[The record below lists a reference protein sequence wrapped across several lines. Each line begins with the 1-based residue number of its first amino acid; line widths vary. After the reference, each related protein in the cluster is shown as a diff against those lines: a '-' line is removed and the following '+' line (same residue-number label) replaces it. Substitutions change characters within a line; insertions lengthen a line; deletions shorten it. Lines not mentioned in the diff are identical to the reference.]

1 MRLEGDGE
9 SESARPDHA
18 PDDHPFHSNPIPITC
33 ARRRSTVDAYL
44 VDLVMAVGER
54 GKKGADR
61 LRWCGDEGVSFQG
74 TEQVLSNPWSA
85 PSEHARGP
93 HPRLN
98 HLASR
103 VRCRYVVP
111 QASSLPGD
119 EGCARGPWGLKK
131 MVGILDISVAR
142 SARGFFKFLAE
153 EAAGRSEGGASVR
166 RDIATIACRARVRP
180 GNRVCMMCGSSREV
194 MGRWFRLG
202 TGMNS

>member
-74 TEQVLSNPWSA
+74 TEQVLSYPWSA

-98 HLASR
+98 HVASR

-111 QASSLPGD
+111 QASSSPGD
-119 EGCARGPWGLKK
+119 EGCARGSWGLKE
-131 MVGILDISVAR
+131 MVGILEISVAR
-142 SARGFFKFLAE
+142 SA
-153 EAAGRSEGGASVR
+153 
-166 RDIATIACRARVRP
+166 
-180 GNRVCMMCGSSREV
+180 
-194 MGRWFRLG
+194 
-202 TGMNS
+202 

>member
-1 MRLEGDGE
+1 MGDNPSKPSIVGARSELRSGAAGRAWPFHLHWNGHFRFDTACDAPWQPPGSALPVLMSLFMRLEGDGE

-54 GKKGADR
+54 REKGADR

-74 TEQVLSNPWSA
+74 TEQVLSYPWSA

-103 VRCRYVVP
+103 VRCRCVFP
-111 QASSLPGD
+111 QASISPGD
-119 EGCARGPWGLKK
+119 EGCARGTRGL
-131 MVGILDISVAR
+131 
-142 SARGFFKFLAE
+142 
-153 EAAGRSEGGASVR
+153 
-166 RDIATIACRARVRP
+166 
-180 GNRVCMMCGSSREV
+180 
-194 MGRWFRLG
+194 
-202 TGMNS
+202 

>member
-1 MRLEGDGE
+1 MAISTSTRPSTRAGSALLVPRCSNEAIKDDGE

-61 LRWCGDEGVSFQG
+61 LRWCGDEGISFQG
-74 TEQVLSNPWSA
+74 TEQVLSYPWSA

-111 QASSLPGD
+111 QASMAPGD
-119 EGCARGPWGLKK
+119 EGCARCTWGLKE
-131 MVGILDISVAR
+131 MVGILDTFVSSCAR
-142 SARGFFKFLAE
+142 AFFNFLPWRSLRGARGSRRC
-153 EAAGRSEGGASVR
+153 EA
-166 RDIATIACRARVRP
+166 IARP
-180 GNRVCMMCGSSREV
+180 
-194 MGRWFRLG
+194 
-202 TGMNS
+202 